1 MAGTHPVVNYIQAFY
16 LQQQMQQTKLMLLA
30 QNHSESSITPAAMP
44 LPLTSTKKNQKLS
57 FGMDTILGSNF
68 ENSENSEN
76 LSDISADSGASLG
89 TVEIPNPPVTMPR
102 LPVTQADYYGQAPFF
117 RYAPPSSNIY
127 NGVMAA
133 QHRVVLSHKTKRNRT
148 VFTNEQLDRLEL
160 VFTKSK
166 YLVGNERT
174 ALAAELNLNETQVKV
189 WFQNRRIKYRKQ
201 NKIEKG
207 INGDSG
213 HDSSNSGSDEENEF
227 PSVGIKCEFN

>member
-1 MAGTHPVVNYIQAFY
+1 MDANHPVVNYLQAYY
-16 LQQQMQQTKLMLLA
+16 LQQQMQQTKLNLLLS
-30 QNHSESSITPAAMP
+30 QNQSSMIPLSTPKP
-44 LPLTSTKKNQKLS
+44 KKLS

-68 ENSENSEN
+68 ESSENSEN
-76 LSDISADSGASLG
+76 LSDISADSGTSI
-89 TVEIPNPPVTMPR
+89 VEIPNPAISPPSR
-102 LPVTQADYYGQAPFF
+102 LTPTDYYGQASLF
-117 RYAPPSSNIY
+117 RYAPGPSTRLY
-127 NGVMAA
+127 NGVLAHH
-133 QHRVVLSHKTKRNRT
+133 QHRVVMNHKTKRNRT

-174 ALAAELNLNETQVKV
+174 ALASELNLNETQVKV

-207 INGDSG
+207 DSS

-227 PSVGIKCEFN
+227 ATFRP